1 MLRYAGWNEELQ
13 VYAYGLKSITGQVMP
28 TLSFTYYILI
38 GGIVAASLSS
48 AIASLVGA
56 PKVFQ
61 AVCNDKLFPYVAF
74 LGKGSKK
81 DDEPRRG
88 YILTFF
94 IGW

>member
-1 MLRYAGWNEELQ
+1 MLRDYDG
-13 VYAYGLKSITGQVMP
+13 YGLKMVNSQVMP

-38 GGIVAASLSS
+38 SGIVAASLSS

-61 AVCNDKLFPYVAF
+61 AICRDNLFPYVGV
-74 LGKGSKK
+74 LGKGSPK

-88 YILTFF
+88 YMLTAL
-94 IGW
+94 IG